1 MKKRPAV
8 IIVVFC
14 GYLALS
20 LVGFAGN
27 DDRTMQNV
35 GPQAIGKV
43 EKMEVKLDQEF
54 TITLKS
60 NPTTGYSWQIDT
72 APDENVARLI
82 GSVFVGPQTRL
93 VGAGGSE
100 IWTFKAVGRGRTKVR
115 LKYIRPWEKDVPP
128 VAIAAYDIQVQ

>member
-35 GPQAIGKV
+35 GRV

-72 APDENVARLI
+72 APDENVARLV
-82 GSVFVGPQTRL
+82 GSVFVAPQTRL

-100 IWTFKAVGRGRTKVR
+100 IWTFKAVGRGRTMVR

-128 VAIAAYDIQVQ
+128 VAIAAYDIHVQ